1 MISNGGLLFAKN
13 IVMVHINGKI
23 GNNGVIKD
31 ITKRPEAVLDLYN
44 LIYAQPEMLNI
55 SRSSKTESTYIY
67 KMNGKEIINPT
78 EIERINNLV
87 IPPAWKKVKIAN
99 QDNAHLQ
106 AVGRDDKNRKQY
118 IYHPKW
124 NVIRNQTKFT
134 KLNDFASALPKMRE
148 QIALD
153 IEQKAWNKTK
163 VLAIVIRLLEESHI
177 RVGNSYYTR
186 KNKTYGLSTLRSR
199 HLNISKNKLNIEFIG
214 KKGKKNKVTIE
225 NKKLVKLVNRCEEI
239 PGWRLFQYYDENGD
253 EHAVESQMIN
263 EYIQEISGENFSAK
277 DFRTWS
283 ASLICFDALK
293 QFKYSKKESTR
304 EKHVIQAIDQAA
316 ESLNNT
322 RAVCKKYYVH
332 PVIINSYIDGSIDPF
347 FKQISKTKSKSEY
360 ELQPNERALKALL
373 KTYKPEALILE

>member
-1 MISNGGLLFAKN
+1 
-13 IVMVHINGKI
+13 MVHINGKI